1 MDLDFDLPRLTAY
14 CRQEDVEMLAVFGSV
29 ARNEA
34 TPESDVDLLVRFRR
48 ARSLLQIVRIERE
61 LGVIIGR
68 HIDLLTETA
77 ISPYLRDR
85 ILRELRVLY
94 AA

>member
-1 MDLDFDLPRLTAY
+1 MEIRFDLPRLATY
-14 CRQEDVEMLAVFGSV
+14 CRQEDVEMLGVFGSV
-29 ARNEA
+29 AREDA
-34 TPESDVDLLVRFRR
+34 TPDSDVDLLIRFRR
-48 ARSLLQIVRIERE
+48 ARSLLHIVRIECE

-68 HIDLLTETA
+68 RIDLLTEAA

-85 ILRELRVLY
+85 VLRELRVLY